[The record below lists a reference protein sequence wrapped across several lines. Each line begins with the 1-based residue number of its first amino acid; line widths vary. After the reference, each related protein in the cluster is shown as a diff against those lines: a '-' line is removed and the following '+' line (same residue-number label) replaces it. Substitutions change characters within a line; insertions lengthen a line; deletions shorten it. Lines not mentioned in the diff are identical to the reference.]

1 MSLSFSSELPVRLA
15 FFGDELD
22 KLREFDPASQRSLDP
37 IDSLRLTPTGFSP
50 LMAYSLRDRPLRSC
64 QNCNVSLRR
73 TRSP

>member
-1 MSLSFSSELPVRLA
+1 MSLSFSSELPVRLE

-50 LMAYSLRDRPLRSC
+50 LMADSLRDRP
-64 QNCNVSLRR
+64 
-73 TRSP
+73 